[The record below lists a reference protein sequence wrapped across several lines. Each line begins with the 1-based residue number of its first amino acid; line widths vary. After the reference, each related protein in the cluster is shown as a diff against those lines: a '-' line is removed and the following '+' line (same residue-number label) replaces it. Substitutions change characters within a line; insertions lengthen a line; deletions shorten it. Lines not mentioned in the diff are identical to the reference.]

1 MIKKVRVEDLRVG
14 MYIHDLNCGW
24 LSHRF
29 WRNRFLIRSETDLAH
44 IKDLGVHEVYIDT
57 DKGDDLPEAPTEGEV
72 VEQLERELKEVA
84 EQAKDRLQPATL
96 AQERIQAQ
104 RIHAQALQVISGL
117 MQDARLGLPIQI
129 DETRAVIRGLVGSI
143 FRNQNALLALGR
155 IRHADRYTFEHS
167 VNVSVLMVA
176 FARELGLAPEL
187 IETIGMGALLHDIG
201 KTRTPETILNKP
213 GRLTEEEFAIMR
225 SHVVHSREIL
235 ASIPDFPPIALAVA
249 AEHHE
254 RVDGTGYPE
263 GKAGEAIT
271 LYGRMAAIVD
281 VYDAITSDR
290 VYHRGIEPHQ
300 ALRKLLEWSRYHLDP
315 ELVRHFIR
323 CVGIYPVGS
332 LVRLESQR
340 LAVVLENRRANVQE
354 PLVRVVMDARWRRF
368 LPIED
373 LDLSRKVRGVKD
385 RIIGAEDPAH
395 WGIDCEEILRLPV

>member
-44 IKDLGVHEVYIDT
+44 IKGLGVHEVYIDT

-84 EQAKDRLQPATL
+84 EQSKDRLQPATL
-96 AQERIQAQ
+96 AQERVQAQ

-129 DETRAVIRGLVGSI
+129 DETRAVISELVGSI

-167 VNVSVLMVA
+167 VNVAVLMVA

-201 KTRTPETILNKP
+201 KTKTPDAILNKP
-213 GRLTEEEFAIMR
+213 GRLTDEEFAIMR

-235 ASIPDFPPIALAVA
+235 ARIPEFPPIALAVA

-263 GKAGEAIT
+263 GKSGEAIS

-368 LPIED
+368 LPVED

>member
-1 MIKKVRVEDLRVG
+1 

-29 WRNRFLIRSETDLAH
+29 WRNRFLIRSESELNH
-44 IKDLGVHEVYIDT
+44 IRGLGVQEVYIDT
-57 DKGDDLPEAPTEGEV
+57 AKGDDLPEAPSEGEV
-72 VEQLERELKEVA
+72 VEALERELAELVA
-84 EQAKDRLQPATL
+84 QGPDRLQPSTL

-104 RIHAQALQVISGL
+104 RIHSQALQVIAGL
-117 MQDARLGLPIQI
+117 MHEARLGLSLTI
-129 DETRAVIRGLVGSI
+129 DGARAVVTEMVGSI

-167 VNVSVLMVA
+167 VNVAVLMVA
-176 FARELGLAPEL
+176 FARQLGLAPEL
-187 IETIGMGALLHDIG
+187 IEEIGMGALLHDIG
-201 KTRTPETILNKP
+201 KTQTPETILNKP
-213 GRLTEEEFAIMR
+213 GRLTDEEFAIMR
-225 SHVVHSREIL
+225 SHVVHSRTLLERL
-235 ASIPDFPPIALAVA
+235 PGCPPAALAVA

-263 GKAGEAIT
+263 GKAGEAIS

-290 VYHRGIEPHQ
+290 VYHRGMESHQ

-315 ELVRHFIR
+315 DLVRQFIR
-323 CVGIYPVGS
+323 CLGIYPVGS

-340 LAVVLENRRANVQE
+340 LAVVLENQRTAVQE
-354 PLVRVVMDARWRRF
+354 PVVRVVMDARWRRF
-368 LPIED
+368 LPVED

-385 RIIGAEDPAH
+385 RILGAEDPAQ
-395 WGIDCEEILRLPV
+395 WGIDCDEVLRLPV